1 MKNTRVITTLL
12 VLAATLACGRKKQPD
27 IEVIPPLGTYKTR
40 AEAQNFADRENANL
54 ASVRNDEKSKGVS
67 EQALP
72 CGKYVVVSVRNSDG
86 REFWG
91 TREDKTG
98 CPDQVPA
105 YNFPTQ
111 PQTKSGGSKP

>member
-1 MKNTRVITTLL
+1 MKTTSLMLIAL
-12 VLAATLACGRKKQPD
+12 VLAALLACEGNKKQE
-27 IEVIPPLGTYKTR
+27 IEFVPPGTYKTR
-40 AEAQNFADRENANL
+40 TEAQAFADRQNADM
-54 ASVRNDEKSKGVS
+54 ASVLADEKAKGAS

-91 TREDKTG
+91 TKRDTTG
-98 CPDQVPA
+98 CPDQVPS

-111 PQTKSGGSKP
+111 PQKKSGGANK

>member
-1 MKNTRVITTLL
+1 MKNTRVITTFL
-12 VLAATLACGRKKQPD
+12 VLAATLACERKKQPD
-27 IEVIPPLGTYKTR
+27 TVFIPPGTYKTR
-40 AEAQNFADRENANL
+40 AEAQDFADRENANL
-54 ASVRNDEKSKGVS
+54 ASVRKDEKAKGVS

-91 TREDKTG
+91 TREYKTG
-98 CPDQVPA
+98 CPDQIPA

-111 PQTKSGGSKP
+111 PLTKSEGSKP

>member
-1 MKNTRVITTLL
+1 MKNRCL
-12 VLAATLACGRKKQPD
+12 VTILFVLCAASACERKKPRGV
-27 IEVIPPLGTYKTR
+27 EFVPPGTFKTR
-40 AEAQNFADRENANL
+40 AEAQDLADRENANL
-54 ASVRNDEKSKGVS
+54 ASVRDDEKSKGVA

-72 CGKYVVVSVRNSDG
+72 CGKYVVVSLRNSDG

-111 PQTKSGGSKP
+111 PQTKTGGAKP

>member
-1 MKNTRVITTLL
+1 MKNTRVVTTLL
-12 VLAATLACGRKKQPD
+12 VLAATFGCGRKKQPD
-27 IEVIPPLGTYKTR
+27 TVFIPPGTYKTR
-40 AEAQNFADRENANL
+40 AEAQDFADRENANL
-54 ASVRNDEKSKGVS
+54 VSVRKDEESKGVN

-72 CGKYVVVSVRNSDG
+72 CGKYVVASVRNSDG

>member
-1 MKNTRVITTLL
+1 MKNTRVITTFL

-27 IEVIPPLGTYKTR
+27 TDVHPSSGTYKTR
-40 AEAQNFADRENANL
+40 AEAQDFADRENANL
-54 ASVRNDEKSKGVS
+54 ASVRKDEKSKGVS

-98 CPDQVPA
+98 CPDQIPA

>member
-1 MKNTRVITTLL
+1 MKNTRVVTTIL
-12 VLAATLACGRKKQPD
+12 VLAGTLACGGKKQP
-27 IEVIPPLGTYKTR
+27 EAEFIPPGTYKTR

-54 ASVRNDEKSKGVS
+54 VSVRNDEKSKGVS

-72 CGKYVVVSVRNSDG
+72 CGKYIVVSVRNSDG

-91 TREDKTG
+91 TSEDSTG

-111 PQTKSGGSKP
+111 SQTKSGGTKP

>member
-1 MKNTRVITTLL
+1 MKSTRVTTTFLI
-12 VLAATLACGRKKQPD
+12 LAATLACGQKKQPD
-27 IEVIPPLGTYKTR
+27 NEVIPPLGTYKTR
-40 AEAQNFADRENANL
+40 AEAQNFADRENSSL
-54 ASVRNDEKSKGVS
+54 VSVRNDEKSQGVS

-72 CGKYVVVSVRNSDG
+72 CGKYAVVSVRNSDG

-98 CPDQVPA
+98 CPDQIPA

>member
-1 MKNTRVITTLL
+1 MKNACVITILF
-12 VLAATLACGRKKQPD
+12 VLCATSACGRKEQ
-27 IEVIPPLGTYKTR
+27 EGFEFIPPGTYKTR
-40 AEAQNFADRENANL
+40 AEAQDFADRENANQ
-54 ASVRNDEKSKGVS
+54 ASVLNDEKSKGVN

-91 TREDKTG
+91 TRQDKTG

-111 PQTKSGGSKP
+111 PQTKGGTNP

>member
-27 IEVIPPLGTYKTR
+27 TEVIPPWAPTR
-40 AEAQNFADRENANL
+40 PERRHKDFADRENANL

-98 CPDQVPA
+98 CPDQIPA

>member
-1 MKNTRVITTLL
+1 MKNAFVITILF
-12 VLAATLACGRKKQPD
+12 VLCATSACGRKKQ
-27 IEVIPPLGTYKTR
+27 EGFEFIPPGTYKTR
-40 AEAQNFADRENANL
+40 AEAQDFADRENANQ
-54 ASVRNDEKSKGVS
+54 AAVRNDEKSKGVS
-67 EQALP
+67 DQALP

-91 TREDKTG
+91 TRLDKTG

-111 PQTKSGGSKP
+111 PQNKGGANP

>member
-1 MKNTRVITTLL
+1 MKNACVITILF
-12 VLAATLACGRKKQPD
+12 VLCATSACARKKQEA
-27 IEVIPPLGTYKTR
+27 IEFVPPGTYKTR
-40 AEAQNFADRENANL
+40 AEAQDFADRENADQ

-72 CGKYVVVSVRNSDG
+72 CGKYVVVSIRNSDG

-91 TREDKTG
+91 TRQDETG
-98 CPDQVPA
+98 CPDQIPA

-111 PQTKSGGSKP
+111 PQTKGGTKQ

>member
-1 MKNTRVITTLL
+1 MKSACVITILS
-12 VLAATLACGRKKQPD
+12 VLCATSACGRKKQ
-27 IEVIPPLGTYKTR
+27 EGFEFIPPGTYKTR
-40 AEAQNFADRENANL
+40 AEAQDFADRENANQ
-54 ASVRNDEKSKGVS
+54 ASVRNDEKSKGVN

-91 TREDKTG
+91 TRQDKTG

-111 PQTKSGGSKP
+111 PQTKGGTNP

>member
-1 MKNTRVITTLL
+1 MKNTRVITSLL
-12 VLAATLACGRKKQPD
+12 VLAATLGCGRKKQPD
-27 IEVIPPLGTYKTR
+27 TVFIPPGTYKTR
-40 AEAQNFADRENANL
+40 AEAQDFADRENANF
-54 ASVRNDEKSKGVS
+54 ASVRKDEKSKGVS

-98 CPDQVPA
+98 CPDQIPA

>member
-1 MKNTRVITTLL
+1 MKNARVITTFLA
-12 VLAATLACGRKKQPD
+12 LAATLACGRNKPPD
-27 IEVIPPLGTYKTR
+27 TVFIPPGTYKTR
-40 AEAQNFADRENANL
+40 AEAQDFADRENANF
-54 ASVRNDEKSKGVS
+54 ASVRKDEKSKGVS

-98 CPDQVPA
+98 CPDQIPA

>member
-1 MKNTRVITTLL
+1 MKNACVITILF
-12 VLAATLACGRKKQPD
+12 VLCATSACGRKKQ
-27 IEVIPPLGTYKTR
+27 EGFEFIPPGTYKTR
-40 AEAQNFADRENANL
+40 AEAQDFADRENANQ

-91 TREDKTG
+91 TRQDKTG

-111 PQTKSGGSKP
+111 PQTKGGTNP

>member
-1 MKNTRVITTLL
+1 MKNACVITILF
-12 VLAATLACGRKKQPD
+12 VLCATSACGRKKQ
-27 IEVIPPLGTYKTR
+27 EGFEFIPPGTYKTR
-40 AEAQNFADRENANL
+40 AEAQDFADRENANQ
-54 ASVRNDEKSKGVS
+54 ACVRNDEKSKGVS

-91 TREDKTG
+91 TRQDKTG

-111 PQTKSGGSKP
+111 PQTKGGTRQ

>member
-1 MKNTRVITTLL
+1 MRNTCVITSLF
-12 VLAATLACGRKKQPD
+12 VLAATLGCGRKEQPD
-27 IEVIPPLGTYKTR
+27 TVFIPPGTYKTR
-40 AEAQNFADRENANL
+40 AEAQDFADRENANF
-54 ASVRNDEKSKGVS
+54 ASVRKDEKSKGVS

-98 CPDQVPA
+98 CPDQIPA

>member
-1 MKNTRVITTLL
+1 MRNTYVITSFL
-12 VLAATLACGRKKQPD
+12 VLAATFGCGRKKQPD
-27 IEVIPPLGTYKTR
+27 TVFIPPGTYKTR
-40 AEAQNFADRENANL
+40 AEAQDFADRENANL
-54 ASVRNDEKSKGVS
+54 VSVRKDEESKGVS

-72 CGKYVVVSVRNSDG
+72 CGKYVVASVRNSDG

-98 CPDQVPA
+98 CADQVPA
-105 YNFPTQ
+105 YNFSTQ

>member
-1 MKNTRVITTLL
+1 MKNTYVITILFA
-12 VLAATLACGRKKQPD
+12 VIATSACGRKKQET
-27 IEVIPPLGTYKTR
+27 IEFVPPGTYKTR
-40 AEAQNFADRENANL
+40 TEAQAFADRENANL

-111 PQTKSGGSKP
+111 PQTKGGTKP